1 MFLKKK
7 WIKYLPNVLFFSKYY
22 NKKLM
27 RLHRCDYIAAIE
39 KTTFFYQLGRSLINT
54 LK

>member
-22 NKKLM
+22 NKKLI
-27 RLHRCDYIAAIE
+27 Y
-39 KTTFFYQLGRSLINT
+39 YN
-54 LK
+54 LKL